1 MKKLTALLLALCMLL
16 AAVPALG
23 EDISGSWYIVL
34 EDVNIG
40 QFDLKADGTAAM
52 HMAAGEKELN
62 YEGTWESRENG
73 VAVTFEGE
81 TLEMAYDA
89 ETDTISSSLFP
100 VPVQREQGK
109 YDITLIMNV
118 VNGNGAE
125 LPEGMTEMEVMT
137 VAAKF
142 MASAMALSSTQSG
155 TDGGST
161 GTDDGGA
168 APDETKNAPAGG
180 TGLDV
185 LAENF
190 VVTESYSGYDGTYI
204 AKVQNNTG
212 SPLWLTSGSLA
223 VKDASGNLVATRDY
237 LSTCASKYLEPGEIS
252 AITIS
257 VDLEQAGEYSYE
269 ANIKA
274 EESSYRGTDVNVP
287 AADPAFAD
295 GKYDSKVCRVTIANE
310 ADSNMTGLNVAYL
323 LSDGNG
329 LPVALF
335 TEALYNHELGPKSTI
350 VMVSSLYSRLVDY
363 LKANSITPT
372 VEAFAWVEND
382 D

>member
-23 EDISGSWYIVL
+23 EDLSGSWYIVL

-109 YDITLIMNV
+109 YDVQLIMDV
-118 VNGNGAE
+118 INGKEVE
-125 LPEGMTEMEVMT
+125 LPEGVEQADVLT

-161 GTDDGGA
+161 GTDDGDSTGTDDGGA

-180 TGLDV
+180 TG
-185 LAENF
+185 
-190 VVTESYSGYDGTYI
+190 
-204 AKVQNNTG
+204 
-212 SPLWLTSGSLA
+212 PLWLTSGSLA

-274 EESSYRGTDVNVP
+274 EESSYLGTDVNVP

>member
-23 EDISGSWYIVL
+23 EDLSGSWYIVL

-73 VAVTFEGE
+73 IAVTFEGK

-109 YDITLIMNV
+109 YDVQLIMDV
-118 VNGNGAE
+118 INGKEVE
-125 LPEGMTEMEVMT
+125 LPEGVEQADVLMA
-137 VAAKF
+137 AAKF

-161 GTDDGGA
+161 GTDDGGSTGTPGA
-168 APDETKNAPAGG
+168 AAGG

-190 VVTESYSGYDGTYI
+190 VVTESYSGYEGTYI

>member
-23 EDISGSWYIVL
+23 EDLSGSWYIVL

-73 VAVTFEGE
+73 IAVTFEGE

-109 YDITLIMNV
+109 YDVQLIMDV
-118 VNGNGAE
+118 INGKEVE
-125 LPEGMTEMEVMT
+125 LPEGVEQADVLMA
-137 VAAKF
+137 AAKF

-161 GTDDGGA
+161 GTDDGGSTGTPGA
-168 APDETKNAPAGG
+168 AAGG

-190 VVTESYSGYDGTYI
+190 VVTESYSGYEGTYI

>member
-16 AAVPALG
+16 AAIPALG
-23 EDISGSWYIVL
+23 EDLSGSWYIVL

-73 VAVTFEGE
+73 IAVTFEGE

-109 YDITLIMNV
+109 YDVQLIMDV
-118 VNGNGAE
+118 INGKEVE
-125 LPEGMTEMEVMT
+125 LPEGVEQADVLMA
-137 VAAKF
+137 AAKF

-161 GTDDGGA
+161 GTDDGGSTGTPGA
-168 APDETKNAPAGG
+168 AAGG

-190 VVTESYSGYDGTYI
+190 VVTESYSGYEGTYI

-310 ADSNMTGLNVAYL
+310 ADSKMTGLNVAYL

>member
-23 EDISGSWYIVL
+23 EDLSGSWYIVL

-73 VAVTFEGE
+73 VAVTFEGK

-109 YDITLIMNV
+109 YDVQLIMDV
-118 VNGNGAE
+118 INGKEVE
-125 LPEGMTEMEVMT
+125 LPEGVEQADVLM

-161 GTDDGGA
+161 GTDDGGSTGTPGA
-168 APDETKNAPAGG
+168 AVGG

-190 VVTESYSGYDGTYI
+190 VVTESYSGYEGTYI